1 MMRQLSISVRMEQL
15 VYSIFA
21 LYSLITDA
29 GIELSCRVICWYEK
43 LDHLRP
49 PLCLIIFVV

>member
-1 MMRQLSISVRMEQL
+1 MRDIMMRQLSISVRMEQL

-29 GIELSCRVICWYEK
+29 GIELSCRVIS
-43 LDHLRP
+43 
-49 PLCLIIFVV
+49 